1 MTTFVERKTSSLYRD
16 LVKSKQWKHLTPM
29 HNAVANVVTV
39 DILAVIAEAIV
50 LIKAL
55 LPLTTKITLPAVPGL
70 VSKSVVHLP
79 DLFALLSTNFWYP
92 FLTWTFLTVVAP
104 LAVATSVNFNAV
116 TSSSSSTGAARRTS
130 AGRRFDPVTFAV
142 VKLLINYALIRASW
156 TAPYFSKK
164 VQVLVVSAIGEDM
177 LFAVGLVTLIYG
189 FYDAI
194 VARSGAARH

>member
-116 TSSSSSTGAARRTS
+116 TSSSSAGRRTS
-130 AGRRFDPVTFAV
+130 AGRRFDPITFAV
-142 VKLLINYALIRASW
+142 VKLMINYALIRASW

-164 VQVLVVSAIGEDM
+164 VQVLVVTAIGEDM
-177 LFAVGLVTLIYG
+177 LFAVGMVTLIYG

-194 VARSGAARH
+194 VARQGATRH